1 MRDTLIGITT
11 MTVLFG
17 IVWLSQNKANTDK
30 DVVYKASKQAV
41 EQNYISPENE
51 INMNEEKYVEES
63 NMEIIDPCTLCNE
76 ESDMNNDFTFGEAF
90 KLWRTCV
97 GNEGIFNW
105 KGSLY
110 STRIKE
116 TEVQIEE
123 NNLVVKEGTESIPPP
138 EESKEIVS
146 SN

>member
-17 IVWLSQNKANTDK
+17 IVWLSQNKANTNK
-30 DVVYKASKQAV
+30 TVTYKPTKPPI
-41 EQNYISPENE
+41 EQNYNRATDQAYIIEENSL
-51 INMNEEKYVEES
+51 IES
-63 NMEIIDPCTLCNE
+63 QSEIIDPCTLCNE
-76 ESDMNNDFTFGEAF
+76 ESDMNDNFTFGEAF
-90 KLWRTCV
+90 KFCRTCL
-97 GNEGIFNW
+97 GNEGIFTW

-110 STRIKE
+110 STKIEE

-123 NNLVVKEGTESIPPP
+123 NNLVVKEGTESTPPP
-138 EESKEIVS
+138 EESKETVS

>member
-1 MRDTLIGITT
+1 M
-11 MTVLFG
+11 VF
-17 IVWLSQNKANTDK
+17 S
-30 DVVYKASKQAV
+30 
-41 EQNYISPENE
+41 
-51 INMNEEKYVEES
+51 
-63 NMEIIDPCTLCNE
+63 
-76 ESDMNNDFTFGEAF
+76 
-90 KLWRTCV
+90 
-97 GNEGIFNW
+97 EGIFNW

-138 EESKEIVS
+138 EESKETVS